1 MRTELTDAQY
11 ERYYRELIPYGSLD
25 VYEAIT
31 VAIEAGKTPEWAA
44 QQVIHYVEQ
53 CDMKIEDV
61 DPVYVVYEGILQ
73 EVREDIEEHTKWDLC
88 DDREASGPIYTSGNY
103 CATSYD
109 YSTDAKEELCKI
121 LGENLIKIEDLSDTT
136 QWFLQEIYIKQEDV
150 DKYIVD
156 ENRKS

>member
-88 DDREASGPIYTSGNY
+88 NDREASGPIYTSGNY

-109 YSTDAKEELCKI
+109 YSTDAIEELTKI
-121 LGENLIKIEDLSDTT
+121 LAMEEIQIEDLSEPT
-136 QWFLQEIYIKQEDV
+136 QWFLKEIGIKQEDI

-156 ENRKS
+156 ENREG